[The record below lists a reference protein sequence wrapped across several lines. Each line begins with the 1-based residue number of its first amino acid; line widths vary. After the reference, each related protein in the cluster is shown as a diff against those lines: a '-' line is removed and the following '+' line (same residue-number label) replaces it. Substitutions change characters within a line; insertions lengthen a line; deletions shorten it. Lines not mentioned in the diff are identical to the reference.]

1 MRAIALFLPLI
12 ALVGIGG
19 YVLPRA
25 AAGRHEPPRMP
36 AWAAWVRATAGW
48 ICVCLG
54 VSMGLVVKTTPGR
67 IAASC
72 IFLVVVGVMQAL
84 WARDATRHLR

>member
-1 MRAIALFLPLI
+1 MKAVGLFLPLI
-12 ALVGIGG
+12 ALVGMGG
-19 YVLPRA
+19 YLLPSA
-25 AAGRHEPPRMP
+25 AARRHGPHRMP
-36 AWAAWVRATAGW
+36 AWAPWVRATAGW
-48 ICVCLG
+48 VCVCLG
-54 VSMGLVVKTTPGR
+54 VSMGLVVGITPGR